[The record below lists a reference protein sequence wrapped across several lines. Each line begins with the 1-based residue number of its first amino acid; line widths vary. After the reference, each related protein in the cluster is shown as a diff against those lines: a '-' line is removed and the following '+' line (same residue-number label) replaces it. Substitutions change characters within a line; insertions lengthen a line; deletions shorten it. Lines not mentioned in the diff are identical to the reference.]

1 MNHLWNTSFSTSAPV
16 LCTMVIWPG
25 LIALFAW
32 HPVYLFISFYFFYL
46 FLFCCSGLDRRIYTK
61 AAQKQ
66 QQEQLRTILWACV
79 CVCKYQRRQ
88 DAARLHAQQR
98 ALWSLHHGP
107 RPARWVVSYLQA
119 CFSVGWCCQVNAAG
133 AAVWWVALVVGRA
146 AECRA
151 VPCIFESVQKANMLP
166 SKMFNYIFA
175 DSRLTLSL
183 AGRYRFVGEAEKA
196 SETLSTI

>member
-1 MNHLWNTSFSTSAPV
+1 MHYGYLTWADCTVCLAPS
-16 LCTMVIWPG
+16 
-25 LIALFAW
+25 
-32 HPVYLFISFYFFYL
+32 LFIYFFFFFYL

-61 AAQKQ
+61 AAQKQQQ